1 MTKKAERPDVRRA
14 LRLLILKKLGDKEN
28 FLRALYDFYIY
39 NDHFSVVASRYKVS
53 KIALRGFIYRLK
65 ASLLNDDY
73 VREIVKASVP
83 IILEKTPKIVQRE
96 KETVFI
102 CLLCNERFYRIYP
115 EDHVKKRHKNVIEKS
130 YREIVSELK
139 KEMIEAR

>member
-39 NDHFSVVASRYKVS
+39 GDHFSIVASRHKVS
-53 KIALRGFIYRLK
+53 KIALRGFVYRLK
-65 ASLLNDDY
+65 AFLLNDDY

-83 IILEKTPKIVQRE
+83 AILEKTPKIVQKE

-102 CLLCNERFYRIYP
+102 CLLCNKRFYRMYP
-115 EDHVKKRHKNVIEKS
+115 EDHVRKKHKNVVEKS

-139 KEMIEAR
+139 KEMIEVR